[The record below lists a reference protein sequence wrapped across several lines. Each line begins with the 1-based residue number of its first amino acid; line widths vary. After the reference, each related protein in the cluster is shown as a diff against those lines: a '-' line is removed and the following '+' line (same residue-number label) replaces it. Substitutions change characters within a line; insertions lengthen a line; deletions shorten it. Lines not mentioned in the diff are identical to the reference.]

1 MAKPTPNQR
10 NQESGP
16 RGTYIE
22 VRDNNVNQAM
32 RRLKKILQQEGVFK
46 ELRERQYYEK
56 PSMTRKKAKAAAK
69 KRWQKELAKRQ
80 DW

>member
-1 MAKPTPNQR
+1 MSTRKNPNQKPT
-10 NQESGP
+10 GP
-16 RGTYIE
+16 RGTLVE

-32 RRLKKILQQEGVFK
+32 RRLKKILQQEGLFK
-46 ELRERQYYEK
+46 ELRDRQYYEK
-56 PSMTRKKAKAAAK
+56 PSMTRKKARAAAK